1 VTSHDVAMVAGAHRR
16 RVVWQAADH
25 FSGLLYLILLV
36 ALFAAIKPD
45 AFTVGSATTIVQL
58 SIPLLV
64 VATGMTFCLIC
75 GEVDL
80 SVGGTAGLAST
91 VMALRLAAGT
101 AWPLA
106 VLLGVLVGLAVGV
119 INGVLTAWLSRSFR
133 VFPSFLGT
141 LGMLSITMGLA
152 QALQP
157 LQQPVG
163 INDPAFEAVFGFSSS
178 MLSTLPLWYAI
189 VVLIVAG
196 VVLRA
201 SRFGYALYAIGSNPR
216 AAQFVGFR
224 VLWTK
229 FWVMTVSG
237 LLAAVGGILLAGYV
251 QAGFYNVGKE
261 LEIDAISAAVIGGTA
276 LFGGRGTVQGTV
288 IGVLTLGVLNTGLL
302 ILGTQTSWQLIVK
315 GGLVI
320 LAIAMGEAIRRRAQV
335 A

>member
-1 VTSHDVAMVAGAHRR
+1 VTPHDATIVTDAHRR
-16 RVVWQAADH
+16 RGIWQAADRL
-25 FSGLLYLILLV
+25 SGLLYLILLV
-36 ALFAAIKPD
+36 VLFAVIKPD
-45 AFTVGSATTIVQL
+45 AFSVGSATTIVQL
-58 SIPLLV
+58 STPLLV

-91 VMALRLAAGT
+91 VMALRLGAGT

-106 VLLGVLVGLAVGV
+106 VLLGVLVGLVVGM
-119 INGVLTAWLSRSFR
+119 INGVLTTWLSRSFR
-133 VFPSFLGT
+133 VFPSFLVT

-157 LQQPVG
+157 LQQPVA

-178 MLSTLPLWYAI
+178 ILTTLPIWYAI
-189 VVLIVAG
+189 VVLIVAF
-196 VVLRA
+196 VVLRR
-201 SRFGYALYAIGSNPR
+201 SRFGYALYAIGGNAR

-237 LLAAVGGILLAGYV
+237 VLAAVGGILLAGYV
-251 QAGFYNVGKE
+251 QAGFYNIGRE

-320 LAIAMGEAIRRRAQV
+320 LAIAMGEAVRRRAQM